1 MRILVLALFCL
12 FLTNELP
19 SQNLI
24 PNGSFELVKKPIDEN
39 ITGSRKGFDSKVHA
53 WYSPTN
59 VSPDIYLPHPNNANF
74 SDHFRKPNPKK
85 GKHYIG
91 LIIDNPYDRC
101 KTYREYVQVKLKDT
115 LEIGSTY
122 RLEFWINP
130 DRNDIYN
137 LGVFFDKKKLVN
149 DKCSMLL
156 NTPQLSFEDSL
167 VSGKWENII
176 FEITPS
182 QPYTHITVGNFEQSD
197 DLKRRYCYFDDF
209 RLWKKGTAIEGP
221 TDSINIE
228 NKIPETNI
236 VSSSINSPSLETIF
250 NANNV
255 QFEHSKSNLT
265 SASLLELDHLISY
278 LKAHP
283 SLKILIEGHTDNSG
297 TDLVNQQLSTERVKS
312 VMAYMREHGVT
323 PDRMKYISHGAS
335 QPIASNDTEEGRRLN
350 RRVTFLMMNEK

>member
-197 DLKRRYCYFDDF
+197 DLKRRYCYFD
-209 RLWKKGTAIEGP
+209 
-221 TDSINIE
+221 
-228 NKIPETNI
+228 
-236 VSSSINSPSLETIF
+236 
-250 NANNV
+250 NV